1 MKKAKTSKVPSLPLD
16 IVVKVVFY
24 IGEWYNV
31 VAFLEALRPRKM
43 LGPLEHLWQLHLMAW
58 KAPDLW
64 PLLDLTDSGQAFKV
78 HLEGIVKLYSKV
90 LVNLTTD
97 VAWFRQIALPTVAV
111 HWTCTHLRSKS
122 RPFVD
127 LNTINQWKNF
137 QIVSIDKEAVNPKL
151 VFETLSCLEYLSEI
165 SWQFSEHEMAVA
177 LFQYA
182 ASSSSLRKL
191 DLESV
196 ATCIFFSSSVTTTM
210 STSMANDLL
219 TWVVSQPVQFISMKG
234 YMWENN
240 DLRQQIVTSALEK
253 PTLERFVME
262 EINASKWKILGKF
275 NRRKKLALLEFSG
288 PRDGGYEGLDLDKL
302 RGFIKGFRP
311 ILVDDIETLYILGIK
326 YVGHCN
332 IWPTLAPLLKQSKV
346 KILIMECGKM
356 EGSEA
361 NEVAEVLCH
370 LPALQKLESAV

>member
-1 MKKAKTSKVPSLPLD
+1 
-16 IVVKVVFY
+16 
-24 IGEWYNV
+24 
-31 VAFLEALRPRKM
+31 
-43 LGPLEHLWQLHLMAW
+43 
-58 KAPDLW
+58 
-64 PLLDLTDSGQAFKV
+64 
-78 HLEGIVKLYSKV
+78 
-90 LVNLTTD
+90 
-97 VAWFRQIALPTVAV
+97 
-111 HWTCTHLRSKS
+111 
-122 RPFVD
+122 
-127 LNTINQWKNF
+127 
-137 QIVSIDKEAVNPKL
+137 
-151 VFETLSCLEYLSEI
+151 
-165 SWQFSEHEMAVA
+165 
-177 LFQYA
+177 
-182 ASSSSLRKL
+182 
-191 DLESV
+191 
-196 ATCIFFSSSVTTTM
+196 
-210 STSMANDLL
+210 
-219 TWVVSQPVQFISMKG
+219 MKG

-240 DLRQQIVTSALEK
+240 DLRQQIVTCALEK

-356 EGSEA
+356 EGTEA

-370 LPALQKLESAV
+370 LPALQKLDLQSKVPFETLMLFINVVSPTVKQIPIAYSATHFAELYSPTECEALQEQALKRSISLFNSRR